1 MPPLEQNTIGNGGD
15 RAAVRSLTFDDITV
29 TYVVDGVIAL
39 RPEVFFPA
47 VPADAWTEL
56 VTAGGELLMSAGG
69 LLVEIAGSTVLI
81 DAGVGRMT
89 ETPSFGGVDCGSLI
103 DVLGALGVPPG
114 DIDVVAFTHLHFDHA
129 GWAFTDGTKTFPNAR
144 YVVAADE
151 LAPYGTAERNDDP
164 TAPWDA
170 ITRLAGGEHDVVTV
184 QDGEQV
190 VPGVH
195 AVVTGGHTPGHT
207 SYVVTSAAGQ
217 RLVVFGDAFHTPAQ
231 LSHLHW
237 LSSVDPD
244 DGSVLRARLRLL
256 TELDRP
262 DTVGFAFHF
271 GDQPFGRVVTD
282 ASGVRVWEPV
292 ASQLVAPPPR
302 R

>member
-89 ETPSFGGVDCGSLI
+89 ETLSFGGVDCGSLI

-129 GWAFTDGTKTFPNAR
+129 GWHSPMAPKPFPTRVTWWRPTKSR
-144 YVVAADE
+144 
-151 LAPYGTAERNDDP
+151 R
-164 TAPWDA
+164 TAPPSA
-170 ITRLAGGEHDVVTV
+170 MTIRRHRGTPSHD
-184 QDGEQV
+184 
-190 VPGVH
+190 
-195 AVVTGGHTPGHT
+195 
-207 SYVVTSAAGQ
+207 
-217 RLVVFGDAFHTPAQ
+217 
-231 LSHLHW
+231 W
-237 LSSVDPD
+237 
-244 DGSVLRARLRLL
+244 
-256 TELDRP
+256 
-262 DTVGFAFHF
+262 
-271 GDQPFGRVVTD
+271 
-282 ASGVRVWEPV
+282 PV
-292 ASQLVAPPPR
+292 ASTTS
-302 R
+302 